1 MEDSQSCACFRQEF
15 LGDSRV
21 QSFDTLKIYNNKDML
36 MEKHICNNKDML
48 GHIQPGHVFISFFA
62 DLLIGNCLQ
71 K

>member
-21 QSFDTLKIYNNKDML
+21 QSFDTLKMYNNKDML

-48 GHIQPGHVFISFFA
+48 GHTARTRFFFLS
-62 DLLIGNCLQ
+62 LLIC
-71 K
+71 